1 MLPYALSTWAS
12 TATPTSTSSMWYLI
26 YLLVAVAIGV
36 LLAVLLGWW
45 SIVIIGGILVTSFA
59 VIFWAFREEVSP

>member
-1 MLPYALSTWAS
+1 
-12 TATPTSTSSMWYLI
+12 MWYLI